1 MRSRTQFGAS
11 WMITACSCH
20 PRTRSPAPDARSGG
34 FRYHPAMTALA
45 ILVMTALIAF
55 QPSAGS
61 REWFEKAEQTLMDA
75 VASGDHAV
83 WDQLMDDACVM
94 TGEEGEQLT
103 KAAFLKA
110 L

>member
-1 MRSRTQFGAS
+1 MS
-11 WMITACSCH
+11 
-20 PRTRSPAPDARSGG
+20 
-34 FRYHPAMTALA
+34 ALA
-45 ILVMTALIAF
+45 ILVTTALIAL

-61 REWFEKAEQTLMDA
+61 REWFEKTEQTLMDA

-83 WDQLMDDACVM
+83 WDQIMDDACVM

-110 L
+110 LRPLPQGLSGEIVVRDLTVQDLKDVAIVRYLADES